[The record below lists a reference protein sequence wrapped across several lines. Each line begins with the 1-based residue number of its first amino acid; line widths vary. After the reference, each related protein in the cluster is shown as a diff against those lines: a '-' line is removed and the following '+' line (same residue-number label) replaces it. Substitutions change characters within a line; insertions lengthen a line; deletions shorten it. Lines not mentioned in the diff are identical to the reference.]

1 MRQVPHVQDFN
12 RCPDK
17 AKILPHSAPVNE
29 FPERNVRSA
38 LAASVLCL
46 TVSGCANSL
55 VADQDRNVA
64 SALPYD
70 SVDCATLLAE
80 RDQLA
85 QRYNLSI
92 NAKPV
97 FARSAMGLGP
107 VTPDIRSN
115 RRRDVEKASG
125 EINAMNRSLSR
136 RKCDGA
142 VQTLAV
148 Q

>member
-1 MRQVPHVQDFN
+1 MRSV
-12 RCPDK
+12 
-17 AKILPHSAPVNE
+17 
-29 FPERNVRSA
+29 

-70 SVDCATLLAE
+70 SVDCATLATDRDKLA
-80 RDQLA
+80 R
-85 QRYNLSI
+85 RHSLSL

-97 FARSAMGLGP
+97 FSESAMGLGP
-107 VTPDIRSN
+107 ITPDTRSQ
-115 RRRDVEKASG
+115 RRRDIEKASG

-136 RKCDGA
+136 RKCPSA
-142 VQTLAV
+142 IQTLPI